1 MHASQMKEW
10 MNTFYFQWI
19 SISILRFPSFLL
31 WVFIL
36 FIFIYI
42 YFIYYSFY
50 FFILWV
56 FILLWFFILYFL
68 VFYYEFFIL
77 VGLSWCF
84 SGKEMACQC
93 RRHRFNPLVRNITE
107 EGNINPLQCSC
118 LGNPMDR
125 RSLADYNSW
134 GPQRVGHNLATKQQL
149 Y

>member
-1 MHASQMKEW
+1 MWILKKQLLTHLYMHRTSTLHGNIVGKQCMLLKWKSEW
-10 MNTFYFQWI
+10 I
-19 SISILRFPSFLL
+19 H
-31 WVFIL
+31 
-36 FIFIYI
+36 FIFNE
-42 YFIYYSFY
+42 FQSQF
-50 FFILWV
+50 WD
-56 FILLWFFILYFL
+56 FL

-93 RRHRFNPLVRNITE
+93 RRHRFNPLVRNISE

-134 GPQRVGHNLATKQQL
+134 GPQRVGHNLATKQ
-149 Y
+149 